1 MNKLLT
7 VKCGHANNSLLRVCL
22 FLVICVLPVFM
33 VVVAG
38 SDSEVDEEA
47 TLGPGDRKHG
57 YEDESYVTNSL
68 SVTARTGK
76 EADLLQFVQTPPL
89 GLPTL
94 ELPKDNPISAEK
106 IKLGRLL
113 FFDRRLSLN
122 DTFSCAICHIPEQ
135 GFTNNEL
142 ATAIGLEGRS
152 GRRNTPT
159 IYNVAYFARL
169 FHDGREFSLEQQ
181 VWAPLLARNE
191 MANPSV
197 GYVINKI
204 KGIKEYEGLFEQA
217 FAGKGPTMETIG
229 MALASYQRALNSG
242 DSKFDRWY
250 YGKEKQLLDAE
261 EEAGFKLFTGK
272 AGCSACHL
280 VNDRYALFTD
290 NLLHN
295 TGHGFAVS
303 MGIQDK
309 TTRVQL
315 APGVFV
321 DVETELIDSVRQQ
334 PKANDVG
341 LYEVTQNPFDRWKY
355 RTPGL
360 RNVGLTAP
368 YMHDGA
374 FSSLRE
380 VVEFY
385 NQGGVENELLS
396 PLIKPLN
403 LSNQEVD
410 QIVAFMFALT
420 GENTQVIV
428 ADAFAAPIG
437 DLSKNDPN
445 WAHDTEFS
453 RQTGDSP

>member
-1 MNKLLT
+1 
-7 VKCGHANNSLLRVCL
+7 
-22 FLVICVLPVFM
+22 
-33 VVVAG
+33 
-38 SDSEVDEEA
+38 
-47 TLGPGDRKHG
+47 
-57 YEDESYVTNSL
+57 
-68 SVTARTGK
+68 
-76 EADLLQFVQTPPL
+76 
-89 GLPTL
+89 
-94 ELPKDNPISAEK
+94 
-106 IKLGRLL
+106 
-113 FFDRRLSLN
+113 
-122 DTFSCAICHIPEQ
+122 
-135 GFTNNEL
+135 
-142 ATAIGLEGRS
+142 
-152 GRRNTPT
+152 
-159 IYNVAYFARL
+159 
-169 FHDGREFSLEQQ
+169 
-181 VWAPLLARNE
+181 

-204 KGIKEYEGLFEQA
+204 KGINGYDGLFEQA
-217 FAGKGPTMETIG
+217 FDGKGPTMETVG
-229 MALASYQRALNSG
+229 MALASYQRTLNSG
-242 DSKFDRWY
+242 NSKFDRWY
-250 YGKEKQLLDAE
+250 YGDEKQLLDAE

-280 VNDRYALFTD
+280 VNDQYALFTD
-290 NLLHN
+290 NQLHN

-303 MGIQDK
+303 MGIQEE

-321 DVETELIDSVRQQ
+321 DVEKEIIDSVRQQ

-341 LYEVTQNPFDRWKY
+341 LYEVTQNPYDRWKY
-355 RTPGL
+355 RTPSL
-360 RNVGLTAP
+360 RNVSLTSP

-403 LSNQEVD
+403 LSNQEID
-410 QIVAFMFALT
+410 QIVAFMFSLT

-437 DLSKNDPN
+437 DLSENDPH

-453 RQTGDSP
+453 P